1 MNKREIWTAMKDTI
15 HMMVYALVVII
26 LMVLSIPAIL
36 FTSAVDMLNELAKW
50 LKPEEKEIQKEE
62 SY

>member
-1 MNKREIWTAMKDTI
+1 MNKREIWTAMKDMI

-36 FTSAVDMLNELAKW
+36 FISAVDMLNELAKW